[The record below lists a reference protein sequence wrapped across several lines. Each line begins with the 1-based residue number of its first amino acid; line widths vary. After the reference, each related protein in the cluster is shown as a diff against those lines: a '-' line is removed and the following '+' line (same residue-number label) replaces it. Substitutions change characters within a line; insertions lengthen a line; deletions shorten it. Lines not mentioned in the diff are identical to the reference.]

1 MTVVLASI
9 TGGRT
14 LAVGPT
20 SSSVI
25 HRPEASAPP
34 SSRIRSRL
42 APHVVQRLEPS
53 GRDRRP
59 SLQRGGRPGRNA
71 RLSPRADRI
80 RPSRRDR
87 GQLLDGRDGEDSRGV
102 RPDRRARDLRTRGA
116 PPRPRGDWRRAF
128 FRARELHSTARYFAW
143 APGHDILEPRWL
155 EMLAAEM
162 DAHSAVVGAFP
173 SGLGVKPDGS
183 PPSELVPT
191 GDTFGLDRARDRVRV
206 PLRGMAIQGLFRPEP
221 LRRAGVK
228 RRVLAPD
235 RLLMAELAAHGQLRH
250 VPERLWER
258 RMNPKMTKRETRAR
272 QRRTIF
278 PPRARALG
286 HVHWLALHAA
296 ALVWSLSV
304 RGNARPQVS
313 RAEGAAVAAAYV
325 RAELPRYLRNV
336 HTRHRVRLTRLR
348 KARRRLVR
356 VRRLRRRARKD
367 YRRARRELRRVRKT
381 D

>member
-1 MTVVLASI
+1 VIAVPAYNEEAGLAE
-9 TGGRT
+9 T
-14 LAVGPT
+14 LD
-20 SSSVI
+20 SL
-25 HRPEASAPP
+25 
-34 SSRIRSRL
+34 L
-42 APHVVQRLEPS
+42 AQTES
-53 GRDRRP
+53 
-59 SLQRGGRPGRNA
+59 
-71 RLSPRADRI
+71 
-80 RPSRRDR
+80 
-87 GQLLDGRDGEDSRGV
+87 
-102 RPDRRARDLRTRGA
+102 DLRVVIVDNCSTDATGKIAEAYARTDARVTYERAELHLGLVEN
-116 PPRPRGDWRRAF
+116 WRRAF
-128 FRARELHSTARYFAW
+128 FRARELHPTAPYFAW

-356 VRRLRRRARKD
+356 KRVRRLRRRAQKD
-367 YRRARRELRRVRKT
+367 YRRARRELRRVRKRT
-381 D
+381 RRGLARMMAAWRQVLLRTRRP